1 MADLTRRIIAELF
14 GTALLLTAVIGSG
27 IMAQRLCGGNEG
39 LALLANSLATGG
51 ALFIL
56 IASFGAISG
65 AHFNPAVTL
74 AMAVQKQMP
83 WKHAALYLVAQQV
96 GAILGVALANVM
108 FDLPFFAESH
118 HARHGTGQLLGEVVA
133 TFGLLTVIFA
143 LSRHAL
149 ATIAAAVACYI
160 FSAYWFTSS
169 TSFANPAATLAR
181 AFTDSPGGIAPADTA
196 GFIGAQLVG
205 AALAVVLGRWLFA
218 AQPEGSTTA

>member
-1 MADLTRRIIAELF
+1 MPNLSRRLAAECL

-27 IMAQRLCGGNEG
+27 IMAQRLCGGSDG

-56 IASFGAISG
+56 ITSFGAISG

-74 AMAVQKQMP
+74 AMAVQKHIS
-83 WKHAALYLVAQQV
+83 WKHAGLYIVAQQL
-96 GAILGVALANVM
+96 GALLGVALANVM
-108 FDLPFFAESH
+108 FDLPFLFESH
-118 HARHGTGQLLGEVVA
+118 HARHGVGQLLGEMVA

-143 LSRHAL
+143 LQHHAL
-149 ATIAAAVACYI
+149 VTVAAAVSCYI

-181 AFTDSPGGIAPADTA
+181 AFTDTAGGIAAADVG
-196 GFIGAQLVG
+196 GFVAAQLVG
-205 AALAVVLGRWLFA
+205 VAVALPVCSWLFA
-218 AQPEGSTTA
+218 AKAEGETIL